1 MKKMAF
7 AKREKYFLTIFFL
20 QFSCYFSPKATPL
33 PFAEKLLL

>member
-7 AKREKYFLTIFFL
+7 AKRENYFLTIFL